1 MSNANIF
8 TCPSIFISSLTTQ
21 AKSRLPKCGGPE
33 AAAIPDPP
41 TCVKCR
47 QRVAIEPCRDTR
59 NKFKQIVSFWELGRC
74 LSRKE
79 LFLAHTRNKL
89 FWKRIK
95 RNSEIICCS
104 QWRFA
109 SLGSSFSLENDARVL
124 KFLTISLLSFDRI
137 WSWNFQRLKNTKIDD
152 LLGTIVAA
160 FLLKKSLKLRL
171 GLISTY

>member
-47 QRVAIEPCRDTR
+47 QRVAIEPCRDIR

-79 LFLAHTRNKL
+79 LFLAHTRNKRIIVLKKNKTKFRDNML
-89 FWKRIK
+89 FTVTICLSRFFFFVGKRRTSFKISNDITPFFRPHLK
-95 RNSEIICCS
+95 LKFPTFEKYKDR
-104 QWRFA
+104 RFA
-109 SLGSSFSLENDARVL
+109 WNDRCGFS
-124 KFLTISLLSFDRI
+124 I
-137 WSWNFQRLKNTKIDD
+137 
-152 LLGTIVAA
+152 
-160 FLLKKSLKLRL
+160 
-171 GLISTY
+171 